1 MKKVTAYS
9 LINDRDEMR
18 LNPPDILLTNY
29 KMLDQLVLRRLGL
42 MLKQH
47 QPDGFLGEYAS
58 NPLGRVTPVA
68 TSATLGGD
76 DDRSKVLEFAGTI
89 FGEAF
94 TPDALVSEKTL
105 TFSRVGTSE
114 HRSRKQRC
122 QRSQLG

>member
-1 MKKVTAYS
+1 
-9 LINDRDEMR
+9 
-18 LNPPDILLTNY
+18 
-29 KMLDQLVLRRLGL
+29 

-47 QPDGFLGEYAS
+47 QPDGFLGEYAA

-89 FGEAF
+89 FGEVF

-105 TFSRVGTSE
+105 TSSRVGTSE
-114 HRSRKQRC
+114 HRLRKQRC